1 MYLPNVFKCYLFTSF
16 IWVFPLHV
24 CLCIIRV
31 PEKAKRVRM
40 PRTEVRDGYELPC
53 RCCKYNLGLPQEQP
67 VLLHRAIVYSPLPGP
82 FTSVHT
88 LGQWPPM
95 DFPSLLCVMML
106 VSWCNCSVH
115 CIEVTCLSTGIKC
128 LLFGRHIW
136 GTQLLPFSS
145 QTTRMPRE
153 QSSEGTMC
161 REDIQEKVLQA
172 GRRHSSTN
180 DAGATKSLWFAC
192 GIYGNG
198 KKEKFVRKEVLR

>member
-1 MYLPNVFKCYLFTSF
+1 MSFHVGATNLTQVFHKSSQCSY
-16 IWVFPLHV
+16 
-24 CLCIIRV
+24 
-31 PEKAKRVRM
+31 
-40 PRTEVRDGYELPC
+40 
-53 RCCKYNLGLPQEQP
+53 
-67 VLLHRAIVYSPLPGP
+67 HRAIVYSPLPGP

-95 DFPSLLCVMML
+95 DFPSLLCAMML

-153 QSSEGTMC
+153 QFSEGTMC
-161 REDIQEKVLQA
+161 REDIKEKVLQA
-172 GRRHSSTN
+172 GGRHSSTN
-180 DAGATKSLWFAC
+180 DACWCNDEFVVCLWHLWKWKEGEVCQKRGFEVKIEGLYALSQSLHFILKA
-192 GIYGNG
+192 
-198 KKEKFVRKEVLR
+198 LRNL